1 MGSQLKGRLS
11 CDYSG
16 GEYKRLA
23 LMVLLLVFFFSIPL
37 QNSSAAGRTVSG
49 KIQKLPLRI
58 GIASMITPVGTVRY
72 YQDIVDYIGKKLG
85 MPVQMVYRANYAD
98 MDHLLE
104 EGKVDVAFICS
115 GPYVNDH
122 DKFGVELL
130 AAPSINGKPAY
141 NSYII
146 VNKNSL
152 IKSFAELKGKT
163 FAFTDPL
170 SNSGR
175 LYVDYK
181 LSRMHYTPGT
191 FFKRHIYSYSHNKSI
206 EMVAKNQVDGASVD
220 SLVYDYMLKKHSPY
234 VGLTRIIEKSPPFG
248 APPIVIN
255 RTVSWGL
262 RTRIKKILLDMNKD
276 PKGKA
281 ILAAMMIDR
290 CCVVHDRD
298 YNSVRMAERLVNAG
312 AAGSSRRKGI
322 IYFGVIPR
330 DNPRIEY
337 EKYQPLL
344 DYLSDVTHYK
354 FELVLRKSYEDTVA
368 DIGNGTIDIA
378 FLGSL
383 TYLEAHKKY
392 GAVCILK
399 PTPAHSGSAY
409 YRSVIIARK
418 DDPVHSVSG
427 LKGRSFAFGPI
438 QSTSGNL
445 IPRYMLANSGIHLD
459 DLRAYA
465 NFNYDESIVKA
476 VLSGQY
482 DAGAVRD
489 STALK
494 FSRLGLKIIG
504 ESGPIP
510 IGPLVIGPK
519 VPSAVTDAVKKAL
532 YCLKPDT
539 RKHVEVL
546 EKLNT
551 VFRDGFAKAR
561 DSDYAGIRRQ
571 INAIPKT
578 CGMGCHPKVRL

>member
-1 MGSQLKGRLS
+1 MKTGKLLFFALSFFILMGQRSVFPERDADIHPANPSPVPLK
-11 CDYSG
+11 
-16 GEYKRLA
+16 
-23 LMVLLLVFFFSIPL
+23 
-37 QNSSAAGRTVSG
+37 
-49 KIQKLPLRI
+49 I

-72 YQDIVDYIGKKLG
+72 YQDIVDYIGQKLG
-85 MPVQMVYRANYAD
+85 MPVQMVYRTDYAD
-98 MDHLLE
+98 MDRLLE
-104 EGKVDVAFICS
+104 EGKVDMAFICS

-146 VNKNSL
+146 VNKNSP
-152 IKSFAELKGKT
+152 IKSFAYLKGKT

-191 FFKRHIYSYSHNKSI
+191 FFKRYIYSYSHNKSI
-206 EMVAKNQVDGASVD
+206 EMVAKGQVDGASVD

-234 VGLTRIIEKSPPFG
+234 VGLTRIIEKSPSFG

-255 RTVSWGL
+255 RTVGQGL
-262 RTRIKKILLDMNKD
+262 RTRIRNILLNMNKD

-298 YNSVRMAERLVNAG
+298 YNSVRTAERLVNAG
-312 AAGSSRRKGI
+312 AGVSRRKGI
-322 IYFGVIPR
+322 IYFGVIPK

-354 FELVLRKSYEDTVA
+354 FELVLRRSYEDTVT

-392 GAVCILK
+392 GAVCFLR
-399 PTPAHSGSAY
+399 PNTGNGGAY

-418 DDPVHSVSG
+418 DVPIQG
-427 LKGRSFAFGPI
+427 LSDLRGRSFAFASMK
-438 QSTSGNL
+438 STSGNL
-445 IPRYMLANSGIHLD
+445 LPRYLLANAGIHLR
-459 DLRAYA
+459 DLRAYT
-465 NFNYDESIVKA
+465 NFNYDESVIKA

-482 DAGAVRD
+482 DAGAVSDASARK
-489 STALK
+489 LG
-494 FSRLGLKIIG
+494 RLGLKIIG
-504 ESGPIP
+504 ESAPVP
-510 IGPLVIGPK
+510 TGPLVAGPK
-519 VPSAVTDAVKKAL
+519 VPHAVIEAVEKAL
-532 YCLKPDT
+532 YD
-539 RKHVEVL
+539 L
-546 EKLNT
+546 EHDISRRGTLDRLDKGFHYGF
-551 VFRDGFAKAR
+551 VKAGDG
-561 DSDYAGIRRQ
+561 DYAKIRRK
-571 INAIPKT
+571 INAVPQT
-578 CGMGCHPKVRL
+578 CGMGCHPKIKL

>member
-1 MGSQLKGRLS
+1 MRNQLKRHLR
-11 CDYSG
+11 CDYLIG
-16 GEYKRLA
+16 KYKRIA
-23 LMVLLLVFFFSIPL
+23 LLIILLVSSFLSGK
-37 QNSSAAGRTVSG
+37 NSSIAEGAVSG
-49 KIQKLPLRI
+49 KAVQKLPLKI
-58 GIASMITPVGTVRY
+58 GIASMITPIGTVRY

-98 MDHLLE
+98 MDRLLE
-104 EGKVDVAFICS
+104 KGKVDVAFICS

-122 DKFGVELL
+122 KKFGVELL
-130 AAPSINGKPAY
+130 AAPSVNGKPAY

-146 VNKNSL
+146 VNKNSP
-152 IKSFAELKGKT
+152 IKSFADLKGKT

-175 LYVDYK
+175 LYIDYK
-181 LSRMHYTPGT
+181 LSRMHYTPES
-191 FFKRHIYSYSHNKSI
+191 FFKRYIYSYSHNKSI
-206 EMVAKNQVDGASVD
+206 EMVAKKQIDGASVD

-234 VGLTRIIEKSPPFG
+234 ASLTRVIEKSPSFG
-248 APPIVIN
+248 APPVVIN
-255 RTVSWGL
+255 RTVGRGL
-262 RTRIKKILLDMNKD
+262 RKRIKNILLNMNKD
-276 PKGKA
+276 PKGKT

-298 YNSVRMAERLVNAG
+298 YDSIRMEERWVNTGAG
-312 AAGSSRRKGI
+312 VSRRKGI
-322 IYFGVIPR
+322 IYFGVLPR

-344 DYLSDVTHYK
+344 DYLSDVTHYR
-354 FELVLRKSYEDTVA
+354 FELVLRRSYEDTVT

-392 GAVCILK
+392 GAVCILR
-399 PTPAHSGSAY
+399 PNVAYSGGAY

-418 DDPVHSVSG
+418 DGPVHSISG
-427 LKGRSFAFGPI
+427 LKGRSFAFGPM
-438 QSTSGNL
+438 QSTSGNM
-445 IPRYMLANSGIHLD
+445 IPRYLLANSGIHLD
-459 DLRAYA
+459 DLRAYT

-482 DAGAVRD
+482 DAGAVKD

-494 FSRLGLKIIG
+494 FYRLGLKIIG

-510 IGPLVIGPK
+510 TGPLVIGPK
-519 VPSAVTDAVKKAL
+519 VPPAVTEAVKKAL
-532 YCLKPDT
+532 CSLKPNTGKHGKVLKKPDT
-539 RKHVEVL
+539 
-546 EKLNT
+546 
-551 VFRDGFAKAR
+551 VFRYGFVKTR

-578 CGMGCHPKVRL
+578 CGMGCHPNVRL